1 VVDYERI
8 IVGVKGLISD
18 PDEEGIEFDSC
29 REWVIKAETK
39 EDAMQE
45 GRLREE
51 GFLDDSEDIRDFEVY
66 AFCVMDDMIHLLL
79 NTGSGGQEEVREIL
93 DECMTSMEG
102 WGPQT
107 PEERRKIFSF
117 RRGRLFIQEVRTLED
132 IEEVI
137 RYIHLLPMEYRY
149 VMNPVDY
156 WWSSFS
162 CYRGTER
169 KSPWKKLVS
178 DERVMEALT
187 EKDVQARTRLLQ
199 LHRKAAEAGNP
210 LPDCLKVLPGLKE
223 PDIA

>member
-1 VVDYERI
+1 MSAGGIKPNYLARRGYMNFFNNSHVFYSSLSFSRYLFADECEKFFLL
-8 IVGVKGLISD
+8 KGMEQIRS
-18 PDEEGIEFDSC
+18 S
-29 REWVIKAETK
+29 
-39 EDAMQE
+39 
-45 GRLREE
+45 
-51 GFLDDSEDIRDFEVY
+51 RDFEVY

-169 KSPWKKLVS
+169 KGPWKKLVS